1 MSDRRF
7 ADRDP
12 WLFDLDGTLVDTAPD
27 LHRALDATLLAHGHA
42 STEERMMREWVG
54 AGAAVM
60 IRRALAAQDVIPDED
75 RARLLLADFLD
86 HYRGHIADHSRV
98 YPGIRETLDLL
109 AARGVAMACVTNKF
123 EALARQLLE
132 ALDLAP
138 LFGAVIGGDSLEV
151 RKPDPAPLLEACR
164 QLGRSPQR
172 ALMVGDSRTDVD
184 AARNAGIPVVCVRY
198 GYSQGEAVEDLAADA
213 LVESV
218 RDLL

>member
-1 MSDRRF
+1 MSRGRF
-7 ADRDP
+7 DDRDP

-42 STEERMMREWVG
+42 ATDEAMMREWVG

-60 IRRALAAQDVIPDED
+60 IRRALAAQDVVPDED
-75 RARLLLADFLD
+75 RSRVLLEDFLA
-86 HYRGHIADHSRV
+86 HYREHIADHSRV

-109 AARGVAMACVTNKF
+109 TARGVAMACVTNKF
-123 EALARQLLE
+123 EGLARQLLA

-138 LFGAVIGGDSLEV
+138 RFGAVLGGDSLAV
-151 RKPDPAPLLEACR
+151 RKPDAAPLIEACR
-164 QLGRSPQR
+164 QLGRSPAR

-198 GYSQGEAVEDLAADA
+198 GYSQGEAVEDLGADA

>member
-1 MSDRRF
+1 MP
-7 ADRDP
+7 RDDYDF
-12 WLFDLDGTLVDTAPD
+12 WVFDLDGTLVDTAPD
-27 LHRALDATLLAHGHA
+27 LHRALDATLLAHGHRGTDE
-42 STEERMMREWVG
+42 SMMREWVG

-60 IRRALAAQDVIPDED
+60 IRRALAAQDVIADED
-75 RARLLLADFLD
+75 RARRMLEDFLA

-123 EALARQLLE
+123 ESLARQLLV

-138 LFGAVIGGDSLEV
+138 FFGAVIGGDSLAV
-151 RKPDPAPLLEACR
+151 RKPDPAPLFEACR
-164 QLGRSPQR
+164 RLDRSPER

-198 GYSQGEAVEDLAADA
+198 GYSQGGGGGSGRRCA
-213 LVESV
+213 
-218 RDLL
+218 R

>member
-27 LHRALDATLLAHGHA
+27 LHRALDATLLAHGHCA
-42 STEERMMREWVG
+42 TDEAMTRDWIG
-54 AGAAVM
+54 GGAALM
-60 IRRALAAQDVIPDED
+60 IRRALAAQGVTPDPD
-75 RARLLLADFLD
+75 RARLLLEDFLT

-109 AARGVAMACVTNKF
+109 TAQGVVTACVTNKF

-138 LFGAVIGGDSLEV
+138 RFGAVIGGDRLAV

-164 QLGRSPQR
+164 QLGRTPGR

-198 GYSQGEAVEDLAADA
+198 GYSQGEAVEDLGADA

-218 RDLL
+218 RELL